1 MSYSVVFKYE
11 GEAFAEIP
19 VIATSDDDFDFGVDT
34 FDIHLPFKREDL
46 QKTDEQGYIEGL
58 LIEVI
63 NNVDFGIALGSPALG
78 VDDTY
83 DTAMVTSSI
92 WPCTAFYINVG
103 SLGKN
108 YIPDK
113 LSLDLRSIEI
123 QSGKYLTCNLIYKV
137 SSKTLQIST
146 STPEANIYYTT
157 DNSTPTSNSN
167 FYTNTFTADI
177 GTTIK
182 AIGIKEG
189 YLDSD
194 IAEFTVS

>member
-1 MSYSVVFKYE
+1 MSYSIIFEYKDE
-11 GEAFAEIP
+11 TFAEIP
-19 VIATSDDDFDFGVDT
+19 VVAASDDDFNFGVDT
-34 FDIHLPFKREDL
+34 FDIYLPFTREDL

-58 LIEVI
+58 LIGVI
-63 NNVDFGIALGSPALG
+63 NNVDFGIALGAPALG

-83 DTAMVTSSI
+83 DTAMCTSSI

-103 SLGKN
+103 SFGKN

-113 LSLDLRSIEI
+113 LSLGLRSIEI
-123 QSGKYLTCNLIYKV
+123 QSGKYLTCNLIYLP

-146 STPEANIYYTT
+146 ITPEANIYYTT

-167 FYTNTFTADI
+167 PYTNTFTANI